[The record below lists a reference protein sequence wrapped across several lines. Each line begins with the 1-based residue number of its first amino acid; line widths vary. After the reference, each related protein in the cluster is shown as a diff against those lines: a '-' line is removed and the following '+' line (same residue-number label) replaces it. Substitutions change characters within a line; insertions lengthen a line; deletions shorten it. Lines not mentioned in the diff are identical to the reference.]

1 MPLCEPLGNKNV
13 ANCAREWN
21 IDVSPE
27 VDVTY
32 FCLLESELSR
42 RELMRHN
49 GNVRPSGNFCL
60 QSLCQRSHP
69 SLLLFTF
76 SMGRSRRTI
85 RNLTSAAC
93 VDEACQSHHV
103 SVSNPTFPG
112 RFALSTR
119 LHREAS

>member
-1 MPLCEPLGNKNV
+1 MPLCKTLGDENV

-32 FCLLESELSR
+32 FCLLESELSG

-49 GNVRPSGNFCL
+49 GNVRPSGNFCFQPL
-60 QSLCQRSHP
+60 RQRSHP

-76 SMGRSRRTI
+76 SMG
-85 RNLTSAAC
+85 
-93 VDEACQSHHV
+93 
-103 SVSNPTFPG
+103 
-112 RFALSTR
+112 
-119 LHREAS
+119 